1 MKQFFKFMFA
11 SMLGTILVF
20 VLASLAFFT
29 FLILIVSGVQKERV
43 ESISPNTVLE
53 IKLDYPLP
61 DRTIWEPFSGFRF
74 NFRLNKQIG
83 LNTVLANIRKAKID
97 NDIKGIYLNLND
109 YSAGGLATTEAIR
122 KELLSFRQS
131 GKFII
136 AYGEMISQSA
146 YYLASAADKIYM
158 PPTGNFEFK
167 GLSLEL
173 TFFKN
178 TLQKLEIEP
187 QIFHY
192 GKYKSAIEPFK
203 LDKMSS
209 DNRLATSS
217 LLSSVYTNMLNNIA
231 SSRNLSYDFL
241 KDAADKY
248 LIQFPEDAK
257 KYKFIDSL
265 VYYDQ
270 VLDELKS
277 KSAVRSDRKL
287 RTVSIEDYTDVK
299 GRERS
304 SSSNKIAVIY
314 ANGEIRNTDGDES
327 TIGAKNITEAIRKA
341 RNDQSI
347 KAIVM
352 RVNSPGGDALVA
364 DIIWREVTLARQKKP
379 FIISMG
385 NYAASGGY
393 YISCAA
399 DSIVAE
405 PTTITGS
412 IGVFGIVPNMQNFFK
427 NKLGITFDRVTT
439 GKHSDFGSITRP
451 LSADEKQILQK
462 QIDHI
467 YETFVNKVAQ
477 GRKKTF
483 QQIHEIAQGRV
494 WTGLQAKEN
503 GLVDVIGGLDD
514 AIRIAAQKARIKQ
527 YRTVEY
533 PGVKGLMEKV
543 MQDFA
548 SEAEA
553 YYLKVKLGENYKYF
567 NKIEQIDRYNGIQ
580 ARIPFDVDIH

>member
-83 LNTVLANIRKAKID
+83 LNAVLANIRKAKID

-109 YSAGGLATTEAIR
+109 YAAGGLATTEAIR

-136 AYGEMISQSA
+136 AYGDMISQSA

-173 TFFKN
+173 IFFKN

-231 SSRNLSYDFL
+231 SSRHLSYDFL

-277 KSAVRSDRKL
+277 KSAIRNDRKL

-299 GRERS
+299 GEGRS

-314 ANGEIRNTDGDES
+314 ASGEIRNTDGDES

-364 DIIWREVTLARQKKP
+364 DIIWREVSLARQKKP

-412 IGVFGIVPNMQNFFK
+412 IGVFGIVPNMQSFFK

-514 AIRIAAQKARIKQ
+514 AIRIAAQKAHIKQ
-527 YRTVEY
+527 YRKVEY
-533 PGVKGLMEKV
+533 PGVKGFMEKV